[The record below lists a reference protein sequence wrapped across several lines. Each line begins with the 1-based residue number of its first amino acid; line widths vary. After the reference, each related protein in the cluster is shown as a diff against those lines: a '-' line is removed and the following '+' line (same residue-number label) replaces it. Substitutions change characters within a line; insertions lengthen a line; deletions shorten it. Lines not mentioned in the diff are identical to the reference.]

1 MMYKKSKADDMWIK
15 AMEFGHLMGCHQMP
29 ERSFFIRG
37 YQFPVCARCTGV
49 FLAFP
54 FAVLFVAKR
63 VKLVYGSVVMCGV
76 MFCDWLIQF
85 LKIKESTNV
94 RRFVTG
100 FIGGL
105 GFHYLYIRAIQCA
118 SLAVRDLTKL
128 LKEE

>member
-63 VKLVYGSVVMCGV
+63 VKLVYSSIVMCGV

-105 GFHYLYIRAIQCA
+105 GFHYLYIRAIRRVI
-118 SLAVRDLTKL
+118 LTVRDLN
-128 LKEE
+128 